1 MELYERIRNL
11 RLQRGMSLK
20 DVAQAAGISDSML
33 SQIEH
38 NQSNPSVG
46 TLKKL
51 ADVLGVSVGS
61 LFEDSTSEHCRV
73 VRKGHRKFL
82 MPASSG
88 IRYEL
93 LVPDLRGNL
102 EFIFV
107 HFEPGASTGEP
118 FAHHG
123 EEAGVMQ
130 SGSIELTLGSDVFV
144 LNAGDSI
151 RLDPSVPH
159 SFRNTTKEVSTAIW
173 VITPPSF

>member
-1 MELYERIRNL
+1 MELYERIKEI

-61 LFEDSTSEHCRV
+61 LFEESSGEQCKV
-73 VRKGHRKFL
+73 VRKNHRKFL

-93 LVPDLRGNL
+93 LVPDLRGSL

-107 HFEPGASTGEP
+107 HFEPGAATGEP
-118 FAHHG
+118 FVHSG
-123 EEAGVMQ
+123 EEAGVML
-130 SGSIELTLGSDVFV
+130 SGSIEMTVGSDVYV
-144 LNAGDSI
+144 LKPGDSI
-151 RLDPSVPH
+151 RLDPSMPH
-159 SFRNTTKEVSTAIW
+159 SFRNPTGEVSTAIW